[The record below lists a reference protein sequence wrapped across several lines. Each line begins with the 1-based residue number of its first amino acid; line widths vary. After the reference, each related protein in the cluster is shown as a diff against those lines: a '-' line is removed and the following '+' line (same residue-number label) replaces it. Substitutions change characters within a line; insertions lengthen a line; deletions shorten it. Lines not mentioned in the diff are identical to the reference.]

1 MVLSLTLLLILFFA
15 LLYIVM
21 KQKGRGR
28 KLIIIAYL
36 SATFVVFTAMLYINE
51 ALTALS
57 RPFFIAAI
65 VAGVY
70 QEKSTLR
77 VSTLRFIVFLLLLLI
92 GLLTLSIDLFFL
104 LHFRKVT
111 CFSNGVF
118 LDFGM
123 AMIFAVMTI
132 SRVLL
137 DREFYKPLGAL
148 KIACVFLFS
157 ILAFW
162 GSGKILD
169 RVRLYSHE
177 NIPKTVRCNRP
188 YKLGYWFWTAAVL

>member
-1 MVLSLTLLLILFFA
+1 M
-15 LLYIVM
+15 
-21 KQKGRGR
+21 
-28 KLIIIAYL
+28 
-36 SATFVVFTAMLYINE
+36 AMLYINE

-57 RPFFIAAI
+57 RPFLVAAV

-70 QEKSTLR
+70 QERNTLR

-92 GLLTLSIDLFFL
+92 GFLTLSIDLFFL
-104 LHFRKVT
+104 LQFKKVT

-118 LDFGM
+118 LDFGT

-132 SRVLL
+132 SRILL
-137 DREFYKPLGAL
+137 DREFYKPLGVL
-148 KIACVFLFS
+148 KIVCVLLFS

-177 NIPKTVRCNRP
+177 NISKTVRCNSP
-188 YKLGYWFWTAAVL
+188 YKFRHWFWIAAVL